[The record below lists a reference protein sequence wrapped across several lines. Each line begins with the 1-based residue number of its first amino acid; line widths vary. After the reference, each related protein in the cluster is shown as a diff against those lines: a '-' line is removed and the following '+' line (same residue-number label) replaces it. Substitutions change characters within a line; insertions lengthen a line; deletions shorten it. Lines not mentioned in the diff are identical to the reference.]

1 VGGQRDLSEE
11 DELEPG
17 NWLFNMN
24 NRENLNPAPPFLLK
38 FRESLLHE
46 PTSCQNRA
54 MEVMTK
60 FLFSPGNHEMLLLKG
75 YAGTG
80 KTTLVSAFV
89 RTLGLWKIKNTLL
102 APTGRAAKVLANY
115 AEKKA
120 HTIHRYIY
128 RIYTSPDGKPVI
140 LLRDNKST
148 NTVYIVDEVSMIQGL
163 ESGSPDQNEAF
174 SGRNILDDLIRF
186 VYESENCKMVFIGD
200 QAQLPP
206 VGTDMS
212 PALDEALLRRRYNLD
227 IVSVTLS
234 TVVRQAEHS
243 GILANATR
251 LRAKIEAENCSPP
264 LLFTSRPDVAVA
276 EHHDLADELSGAFA
290 SAYRSP
296 AVVITRSNKRA
307 NMYNQEIRYRILG
320 REQEI
325 EGGDLMM
332 VVKNNYFWLPEQSP
346 AGFIA
351 NGDMLEI
358 LRIRNTEERYGF
370 RFADAL
376 VRFPDYDGE
385 TDFEVKLLLSSISS
399 ESASLTDAQRKE
411 LFLAVKEDIDVENR
425 AAPENR
431 RTVSQDPHYNAL
443 HVKFAYALTCHK
455 TQGGQW
461 EKVFVDQG
469 WLPEERVDKEYLR
482 WLYTAVTRATER
494 LWLVGFNEIY
504 IASESQ

>member
-1 VGGQRDLSEE
+1 MRNDASSI
-11 DELEPG
+11 
-17 NWLFNMN
+17 
-24 NRENLNPAPPFLLK
+24 PAAPFLEK
-38 FRESLLHE
+38 FREYMVHE
-46 PTSCQNRA
+46 PTACQHHA
-54 MEVMTK
+54 MEVMTQ
-60 FLFSPGNHEMLLLKG
+60 FLFSLGTNEMLLLNG

-89 RTLGLWKIKNTLL
+89 RTLGLWKIRNSLL
-102 APTGRAAKVLANY
+102 APTGRAAKVLGSY

-128 RIYTSPDGKPVI
+128 RIYTSPEGKPVI
-140 LLRDNKST
+140 MLRDNKSS
-148 NTVYIVDEVSMIQGL
+148 NTIYVVDEASMIQGL
-163 ESGSPDQNEAF
+163 ETGSSDQNEAF
-174 SGRNILDDLIRF
+174 SNRNILDDLIRF

-206 VGTDMS
+206 VGTDIS
-212 PALDEALLRRRYNLD
+212 PALNAQLLRSRYNLD
-227 IVSVTLS
+227 IVPVTLS
-234 TVVRQAEHS
+234 TVVRQAEQS
-243 GILANATR
+243 GILANASA
-251 LRAKIEAENCSPP
+251 LRVKIDTENFSPP
-264 LLFTSRPDVAVA
+264 LLFTYSPDVSVA

-290 SAYRSP
+290 SGSRGS

-351 NGDMLEI
+351 NGDMLEV
-358 LRIRNTEERYGF
+358 LRIRNIVDTYGF

-385 TDFEVKLLLSSISS
+385 TDFEVRLLLSSISS
-399 ESASLTDAQRKE
+399 ESASITDAQRKA
-411 LFLAVKEDIDVENR
+411 LFLAVREEIDEENR
-425 AAPENR
+425 TSPDNR
-431 RTVSQDPHYNAL
+431 RVLSRDPFYNAL

-469 WLPEERVDKEYLR
+469 WLPEERIDKEYLR
-482 WLYTAVTRATER
+482 WLYTAVTRATNR
-494 LWLVGFNEIY
+494 LWLVGFNENY
-504 IASESQ
+504 ISRGSQES